1 LKWCLLRQLNR
12 ESGAGGGR
20 TSSSHQQ
27 CARIRFQSYNE
38 QLPNLS
44 AQVIGL
50 PLGLHQLD
58 SADSHRPEQQLAFK
72 VWRGGGGPA
81 SHDYT
86 MRAEFPEKFE
96 FLGAG
101 GFTVLPPLRPRSLRA
116 SPTPVPFRLQRLPP
130 CRNQGYDYTLA

>member
-1 LKWCLLRQLNR
+1 MPKPV
-12 ESGAGGGR
+12 EKAGGGR

-86 MRAEFPEKFE
+86 MRAEFPEKFA
-96 FLGAG
+96 FLQ
-101 GFTVLPPLRPRSLRA
+101 PLAISTTEEARLLA
-116 SPTPVPFRLQRLPP
+116 SISDTA
-130 CRNQGYDYTLA
+130 TLAFWRWWESLED

>member
-86 MRAEFPEKFE
+86 MRAEFPAAAFRRAVAYSIHPRTCMADI
-96 FLGAG
+96 FTDLPG
-101 GFTVLPPLRPRSLRA
+101 GPSVCRPISSAAL
-116 SPTPVPFRLQRLPP
+116 TI
-130 CRNQGYDYTLA
+130 